1 MGPDVISSRANAR
14 VKQLRAAF
22 QGHARLSGGLVA
34 IEGDHL
40 LEEAL
45 RSGMVL
51 KTVFVSERR
60 EVPKAVPRGVEVMR
74 LTEEVFGSV
83 VETQSPQGI
92 AALMVP
98 PVWVLDDVMGDGFGE
113 SERNAVSLTRDAH
126 LIDDET
132 VAKMGH
138 PKSGRHAALIMIAV
152 GLQDPGNLGTLVR
165 SAEAFGAAGMLT
177 TPGTV
182 SAWNQKALRASA
194 GSVFRVPVVGVTA
207 SEIEG
212 LKERE
217 VRLIAAVGAEGFGVT
232 ALQEMDFRGACA
244 VMIGN
249 EGAGLAE
256 EWMRMS
262 DAKVTIPC
270 PGDVESLN
278 AAVAG
283 SLLLYEASRQRGGR
297 TREQM
302 QKRNTGVLRSAQ
314 DDDEKQTT
322 ATTDG
327 TTGAIAAA
335 SPGATDGATTDAI
348 AATQATAVTKRVTR

>member
-22 QGHARLSGGLVA
+22 QGHARLSGGMVA

-60 EVPKAVPRGVEVMR
+60 EVPKIVPRGVEVVR

-83 VETQSPQGI
+83 VETQSPQGV
-92 AALMVP
+92 AALLVP
-98 PVWVLDDVMGDGFGE
+98 PVWVLDDAMGSGE
-113 SERNAVSLTRDAH
+113 
-126 LIDDET
+126 
-132 VAKMGH
+132 G
-138 PKSGRHAALIMIAV
+138 AALILIAV

-165 SAEAFGAAGMLT
+165 SAEAFGATGVLT

-182 SAWNQKALRASA
+182 SAWNQKALRASV

-207 SEIEG
+207 SDIEQLKQRG
-212 LKERE
+212 L
-217 VRLIAAVGAEGFGVT
+217 RLIAAVSSDGADVT
-232 ALQEMDFRGACA
+232 AAQEMDFTAACA

-249 EGAGLAE
+249 EGNGLAA
-256 EWMRMS
+256 EWMEMC
-262 DAKVTIPC
+262 DARVTIPC
-270 PGDVESLN
+270 PGSVESLN

-283 SLLLYEASRQRGGR
+283 SLLLYESSRQRTGTRGSGR
-297 TREQM
+297 
-302 QKRNTGVLRSAQ
+302 
-314 DDDEKQTT
+314 
-322 ATTDG
+322 
-327 TTGAIAAA
+327 
-335 SPGATDGATTDAI
+335 
-348 AATQATAVTKRVTR
+348 